1 MGEGLY
7 KGGIYKMFFKRKKKF
22 PTLAVIVLVFA
33 IAWLFSELGY
43 LKINIPWIPLILII
57 VAVGWIVNRYMG

>member
-1 MGEGLY
+1 
-7 KGGIYKMFFKRKKKF
+7 MFFKRKKKF